1 MVTTL
6 PAPQVLNH
14 EVIRLQVA
22 QDSESSLTTLE
33 VGPTCSQAVLKVNR
47 VKGTAQPGSTTGEF
61 PTSGI

>member
-1 MVTTL
+1 MITIYNGDDP

-33 VGPTCSQAVLKVNR
+33 VGPTCSQAVLKANR
-47 VKGTAQPGSTTGEF
+47 VKGTA
-61 PTSGI
+61 